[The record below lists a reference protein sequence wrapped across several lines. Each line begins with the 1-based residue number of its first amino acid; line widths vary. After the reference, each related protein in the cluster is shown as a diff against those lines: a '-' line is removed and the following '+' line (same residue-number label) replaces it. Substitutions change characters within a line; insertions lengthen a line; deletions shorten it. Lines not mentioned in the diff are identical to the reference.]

1 MKIHLSVLVI
11 MFGMLA
17 GIARADGLNIVNG
30 DFQQAGPMIYTC
42 LAPAN
47 CTWNGGPIP
56 GWSSNDPANEYGSQ
70 ISGNAMYTSLPGGPI
85 TVWLNGGSI
94 FQTLDVG
101 LTPDTTYTFSI
112 YVGHRLPDT
121 TPLVPGDP
129 GADLIANYSISLT
142 AGGDTLATL
151 TGSNG
156 DITAG
161 TFALETLT
169 YTTGNTVG
177 PGDLGIVLGSSGAQ
191 IDFADDALES
201 TSTPE
206 PGSLALFGSGLLG
219 IAGIARRKFVNG

>member
-1 MKIHLSVLVI
+1 MKILLSVLVI
-11 MFGMLA
+11 MFGMLS
-17 GIARADGLNIVNG
+17 GVARADGLNIVNG

-47 CTWNGGPIP
+47 CAWNGGPIP
-56 GWSSNDPANEYGSQ
+56 GWSSNDPTNEYGSQ

-101 LTPDTTYTFSI
+101 LTPDTTYAFSI

-156 DITAG
+156 SITPG

-169 YTTGNTVG
+169 YTTGATVA
-177 PGDLGIVLGSSGAQ
+177 PGDIGITLASSGPQ
-191 IDFADDALES
+191 IDFTDDALV
-201 TSTPE
+201 TPE
-206 PGSLALFGSGLLG
+206 PSALIMFGSGLLG
-219 IAGIARRKFVNG
+219 LAGVIRRKLIA